1 LYVMD
6 NKTLE
11 VVDGIKNLGV
21 YYDSLLLF
29 NKHISGRK
37 VNKAYMMLGIIK
49 RNLEYISKNCSV
61 MLYESL
67 VRSYLK
73 YAIVYGTQKDQLMLI
88 SWNECRKEQP
98 N

>member
-1 LYVMD
+1 
-6 NKTLE
+6 
-11 VVDGIKNLGV
+11 
-21 YYDSLLLF
+21 
-29 NKHISGRK
+29 
-37 VNKAYMMLGIIK
+37 MMLGIIK